1 MTVNAILMVA
11 SLALTPKTVEVV
23 VAPDAPRTVRFAAQ
37 EATNFLSRVFGSPV
51 AVATAP
57 TEGRASLV
65 LGDNGWS
72 RAVGI
77 DVAKLPRDGFAIRTA
92 GSRIFVAGRD
102 DAKADPVADIRNGAH
117 GNLMYERATLFGVYE
132 FLERFADCR
141 FFFPG
146 ECGEIA
152 PRREVIEVPETNL
165 VWAPHFTSRDP
176 YFGGDGAWY
185 EDEGFGNQRGR
196 SCGKVLSW
204 LRLRMDTEHVPCC
217 HGQRWNMIRER
228 FSESHPEYFQMSKD
242 GTRCTGYP
250 KPGEAEWN
258 FNQLCQSSGIWDV
271 FYEDAKAYFSGK
283 DAASRGIP
291 SRWNRKKFAWNG
303 NFSGRYVD
311 VMCQDAFHE
320 CFCPACQKA
329 YDKSSKHYARDLVWG
344 QTAKLAQRLKDDGF
358 DAVVSQMSYPPY
370 GEIPSFDLPDNVLVT
385 VAQQGPWGIRNR
397 AGFEGQLAMY
407 RGWFEKTKRRVR
419 TWTYAHK
426 YGKTNIPGIP
436 CVAPRAYG
444 EYWKTAAPYVC
455 GGFLETESERS
466 IHHYFNYYVFSKIAW
481 DPKMDVEALIADHH
495 EKMFGK
501 GAAAMAEFYGLLED
515 TWIGKI
521 AGNVKDTIYGP
532 QAVVP
537 SEYDIW
543 TKVYSP
549 AFISKLAALC
559 DRATEAVGADTS
571 EAKRIAFI
579 RRHCLEPLKES
590 AAAYRKA
597 ISVERGL
604 KERAGRPNRTLL
616 KNGDFDEG
624 LKDWEVCEGGEVA
637 FDETT
642 KVTGRGSVRLTS
654 TERAE
659 VKQYLNADFKP
670 GKKYRITFFIKTK
683 DIRPVKGEKGGVYVE
698 FYDGWWQ
705 FFPKSDYRGTMDWMY
720 QEWTMTS
727 SQAKPGD
734 KLFIHLLMNGVSGT
748 AWFDD
753 IRVEPVEE
761 W

>member
-1 MTVNAILMVA
+1 MMINAVLLTA
-11 SLALTPKTVEVV
+11 ALTLTPQTTEVV

-37 EATNFLSRVFGSPV
+37 EATNFLSRVFGMFVPV
-51 AVATAP
+51 VTAP
-57 TEGRASLV
+57 TEDRASIV
-65 LGDNGWS
+65 LGDNVWS
-72 RAVGI
+72 RAAGV
-77 DVAKLPRDGFAIRTA
+77 DVSTLPRDGFVIRTI
-92 GSRIFVAGRD
+92 GRQVLIAGRD
-102 DAKADPVADIRNGAH
+102 DPKADIVQGIEC
-117 GNLMYERATLFGVYE
+117 GNYSALLYERATLFGVYE
-132 FLERFADCR
+132 FLERFAGCR

-146 ECGEIA
+146 EFGEIVPHQA
-152 PRREVIEVPETNL
+152 SFEVPDTDL
-165 VWAPHFTSRDP
+165 KRAPHFTSRDP

-185 EDEGFGNQRGR
+185 EEEPGVGKGR
-196 SCGKVLSW
+196 SRGKCLEW
-204 LRLRMDTEHVPCC
+204 LRLRMQTESVPCC
-217 HGQRWNMIRER
+217 HGQQWNMIRER
-228 FSESHPEYFQMSKD
+228 FSESHPEYFQMRKD
-242 GTRCTGYP
+242 GSRCTGYP
-250 KPGEAEWN
+250 KPGEAAWD
-258 FNQLCQSSGIWDV
+258 FNQLCQSSEIWDV
-271 FYEDAKAYFSGK
+271 FYEDAKAYLSGQ
-283 DAASRGIP
+283 DASVRGIP
-291 SRWNRKKFAWNG
+291 DRWDRTKYAWG
-303 NFSGRYVD
+303 ANFSGRKYVD

-320 CFCPACQKA
+320 CFCPDCQKA

-344 QTAKLAQRLKDDGF
+344 QTAKLARRLKDDGF
-358 DAVVSQMSYPPY
+358 DAVVSQMSYSPY
-370 GEIPSFDLPDNVLVT
+370 GEVPSFGLPDNVLVT
-385 VAQQGPWGIRNR
+385 VAQQGPWGVRNR
-397 AGFEGQLAMY
+397 AGFERQLAMY
-407 RGWFEKTKRRVR
+407 RAWFEKTNRRVR

-444 EYWKTAAPYVC
+444 EYWKAAAPYVC

-481 DPKMDVEALIADHH
+481 DPKTDVDALIADHH

-515 TWIGKI
+515 MWIGEI
-521 AGNVKDTIYGP
+521 AGNVKETIYGP

-549 AFISKLAALC
+549 AFVARLAALC
-559 DRATEAVGADTS
+559 DRATAAVGADTS

-579 RRHCLEPLKES
+579 RKHYLEPLKKS
-590 AAAYRKA
+590 AAAYKDA
-597 ISVERGL
+597 ISVSRGL

-616 KNGDFDEG
+616 TNGDFDEG
-624 LKDWEVCEGGEVA
+624 LRGWEVCEGGEVA

-654 TERAE
+654 AERAE
-659 VKQYLNADFKP
+659 VKQYLNTDFKP

-761 W
+761 